1 MNDPAI
7 QTVLA
12 AKDAALQAQI
22 LMALASKQLTA
33 QKQQGQAIVELINSA
48 ANVGKAIGSGANFD
62 AFA

>member
-22 LMALASKQLTA
+22 LMALASKQLA
-33 QKQQGQAIVELINSA
+33 AAKQQGQAQVELIRA
-48 ANVGKAIGSGANFD
+48 AAQVGKAIGSGANFD
-62 AFA
+62 VYA